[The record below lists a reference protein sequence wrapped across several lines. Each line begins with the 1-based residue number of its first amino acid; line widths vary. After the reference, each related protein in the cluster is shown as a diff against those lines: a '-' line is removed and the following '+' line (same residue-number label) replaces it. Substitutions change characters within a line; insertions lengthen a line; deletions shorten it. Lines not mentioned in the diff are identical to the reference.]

1 MNFDRPLR
9 AVQAAHILNRTAGV
23 LWDLPDMIATSFSP
37 AGVHITTGST
47 AAAEAAVDAIERQSL
62 TSADWDVHTFPVHK
76 GDDTRGNYRT
86 GTVDG
91 VNVSISAIWHEGAKS

>member
-1 MNFDRPLR
+1 MNSDIPHR
-9 AVQAAHILNRTAGV
+9 AAHAAHILNRTAAV

-37 AGVHITTGST
+37 AGVHITTAST

-62 TSADWDVHTFPVHK
+62 TSVDWDVHTFPVHK

-91 VNVSISAIWHEGAKS
+91 VAVSVSAIWHEGVES